1 MSDTP
6 SCEHICRLTNDMFR
20 DTPDIR
26 TIARTLDMTL
36 EEVWECIGVKDYFD
50 FEETGNKDWFDF
62 MEVGED

>member
-6 SCEHICRLTNDMFR
+6 SYERICRVTNDMFGK
-20 DTPDIR
+20 TTDIR

-36 EEVWECIGVKDYFD
+36 EEVWECIGFEDYFD

-62 MEVGED
+62 VEGTE